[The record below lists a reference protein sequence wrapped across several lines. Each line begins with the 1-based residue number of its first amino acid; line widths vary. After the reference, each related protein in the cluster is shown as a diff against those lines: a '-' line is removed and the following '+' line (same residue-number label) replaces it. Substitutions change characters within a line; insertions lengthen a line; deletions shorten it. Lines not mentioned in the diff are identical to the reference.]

1 MMLLSVRN
9 NDSVVESKF
18 CRNTSGSMLLLLAML
33 TNLPVQA
40 TGFTQVPPTADQPLE
55 GRHLVSERCS
65 VSNCAQYAICAG
77 IGVR

>member
-18 CRNTSGSMLLLLAML
+18 FRMASGSMLLLLAML

-40 TGFTQVPPTADQPLE
+40 TGITRVPPTADQPLD
-55 GRHLVSERCS
+55 
-65 VSNCAQYAICAG
+65 IG
-77 IGVR
+77 I